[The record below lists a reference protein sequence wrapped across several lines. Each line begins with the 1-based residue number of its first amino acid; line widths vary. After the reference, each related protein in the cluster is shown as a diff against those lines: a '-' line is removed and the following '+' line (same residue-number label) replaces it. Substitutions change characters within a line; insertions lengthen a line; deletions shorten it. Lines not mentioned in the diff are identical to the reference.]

1 MYVYADHAATTEM
14 SEVAKNSM
22 IQALKDQWGNPS
34 SLHSGGQHAK
44 EALEAARAQIAGLL
58 GAQSSEIYFTS
69 GGSEADNSGHTD
81 RRSPGRAQGQKAYHH
96 LGVRASRRSCTRWS
110 AWKRKAMKSP
120 GCRCMKT
127 AWCAPRRWP
136 PPFARTPRW

>member
-58 GAQSSEIYFTS
+58 GVPEETVRTRLARAREKLKHILSEVPQT
-69 GGSEADNSGHTD
+69 
-81 RRSPGRAQGQKAYHH
+81 
-96 LGVRASRRSCTRWS
+96 
-110 AWKRKAMKSP
+110 
-120 GCRCMKT
+120 
-127 AWCAPRRWP
+127 
-136 PPFARTPRW
+136 

>member
-22 IQALKDQWGNPS
+22 IQALKDEWGNPS
-34 SLHSGGQHAK
+34 SLHSGGQRAK

-69 GGSEADNSGHTD
+69 GGSEADNQAILT
-81 RRSPGRAQGQKAYHH
+81 
-96 LGVRASRRSCTRWS
+96 GVRLGARKGKKHIFPFDVFLNKVIIEYNRNQ
-110 AWKRKAMKSP
+110 ALEGILKR
-120 GCRCMKT
+120 
-127 AWCAPRRWP
+127 
-136 PPFARTPRW
+136 

>member
-69 GGSEADNSGHTD
+69 GGSEADNQAILTAVRLGA
-81 RRSPGRAQGQKAYHH
+81 RRGKKHIVTSAFEHHAIMHPLERLEKGR
-96 LGVRASRRSCTRWS
+96 L
-110 AWKRKAMKSP
+110 
-120 GCRCMKT
+120 
-127 AWCAPRRWP
+127 
-136 PPFARTPRW
+136 